1 MALTPPASPKF
12 CGDAG
17 QLPDSRIRLVL
28 AGYIELTNVLGIGAY
43 GTVYQARNVINGDQY
58 AVKALNKA
66 GLDSRQRDF
75 QKREIELHFQASRHE
90 SVVSMHK
97 VIDTPDCTF
106 VVLEYCP
113 EGDLFAKITE
123 EGHYIGS
130 DQKIRNVFLQ
140 ILRAVAYCHEIGIYH
155 RDLKPENVLVKDN
168 GFTVKLADFGL
179 ATRESLTSD
188 FGCGSTFYMSPE
200 CQDTNPHPLACYR
213 SAPNDVW
220 SLGVILVN
228 LTCGRIPWKR
238 ASMDDSTFKAFR
250 KNPRFL
256 QSILDITDDC
266 NAILART
273 FDPNPETRITVQE
286 LILVMENQPR
296 LTKHSAPE
304 PLTPEHSPLQQTAQ
318 AVYYNSEPVFE
329 ALPSPRYPVSHQA
342 FRQPQQLQ
350 TPLPS
355 PPASAVCTPQQ
366 STYTPQVQSPA
377 SYYQAPVAGFQ
388 TFASPWNRCGAYL
401 SQFTAP
407 QGHQPYWTFAH

>member
-12 CGDAG
+12 CGDTG
-17 QLPDSRIRLVL
+17 QVADPRIGSIL

-43 GTVYQARNVINGDQY
+43 GTVYGARSAVNGDQY

-66 GLDSRQRDF
+66 GLDPRQRNF
-75 QKREIELHFQASRHE
+75 QRREIELHFRASQHE

-97 VIDTPDCTF
+97 VIETPDCTF

-130 DQKIRNVFLQ
+130 DQKVRNVFLQ
-140 ILRAVAYCHEIGIYH
+140 ILRAVAFCHDIGIYH

-179 ATRESLTSD
+179 ATRESMTSD

-200 CQDTNPHPLACYR
+200 CQDTTPHPLACYR

-228 LTCGRIPWKR
+228 LTCGRNPWKR
-238 ASMDDSTFKAFR
+238 ASMDDSTFRAFR

-256 QSILDITDDC
+256 QTILPITNEC
-266 NAILART
+266 NAILARI
-273 FDPNPETRITVQE
+273 FDPNPETRITVRE
-286 LILVMENQPR
+286 LINVMEHQPR
-296 LTKHSAPE
+296 LTKSSAPE
-304 PLTPEHSPLQQTAQ
+304 PLTPEYSPVTQKAD
-318 AVYYNSEPVFE
+318 AVFCSAEPVFE
-329 ALPSPRYPVSHQA
+329 ALPSPRYPVNHQVFA
-342 FRQPQQLQ
+342 PPQLPQ

-355 PPASAVCTPQQ
+355 PPASALCTPQP
-366 STYTPQVQSPA
+366 TIHTPQLHSPA
-377 SYYQAPVAGFQ
+377 PYYQAPVM
-388 TFASPWNRCGAYL
+388 TFPPFVSSWNRCGAYF
-401 SQFTAP
+401 SQFSAP